1 MNTKSIAKRVVTV
14 FGASVVLAA
23 GVAHAADNT
32 TPDNQLKHAD
42 VNVQVAA
49 SKSVP
54 VATTSTLAAG
64 TTEKVRE
71 PVDVN
76 SPSFRKFLDDVA
88 QRSGG

>member
-1 MNTKSIAKRVVTV
+1 MNTKSIVKQALIV

-23 GVAHAADNT
+23 GVAHAAPVD
-32 TPDNQLKHAD
+32 QLKRTD
-42 VNVQVAA
+42 GSSEVVAA
-49 SKSVP
+49 NAIKSVP
-54 VATTSTLAAG
+54 VAA
-64 TTEKVRE
+64 TTETVRE